1 VSEATPEDET
11 PQYGYQG
18 LPWFDRVW
26 VALLIFVILTTTW
39 RVIL

>member
-1 VSEATPEDET
+1 VSEATPEDEA
-11 PQYGYQG
+11 PEGAYQG

-26 VALLIFVILTTTW
+26 VALLVFVVLTATW